1 MILSF
6 DRFERYELPQV
17 TLCNPNSR
25 ATEVDGKITITDTV
39 GVLSNPKGMS
49 LKLNFNAP
57 HELSFDYYRHKSTDP
72 IKQSFYDSIYE
83 AIQTDR
89 YIYLI
94 DIGYFI
100 IFSVADSDDDNIHK

>member
-6 DRFERYELPQV
+6 DKFERYELPQV

-39 GVLSNPKGMS
+39 GVLSNPKGMN

-57 HELSFDYYRHKSTDP
+57 HELSFDYYRHKSSDP
-72 IKQSFYDSIYE
+72 INSHFMIVFMMLS
-83 AIQTDR
+83 R
-89 YIYLI
+89 PI
-94 DIGYFI
+94 DISI
-100 IFSVADSDDDNIHK
+100 